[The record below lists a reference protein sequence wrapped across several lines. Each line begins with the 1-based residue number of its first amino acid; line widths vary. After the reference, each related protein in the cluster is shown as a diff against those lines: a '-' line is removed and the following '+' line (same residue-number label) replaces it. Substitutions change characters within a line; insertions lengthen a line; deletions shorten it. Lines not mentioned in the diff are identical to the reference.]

1 VRRAVALRARI
12 LTPRAGGDGPCDHRS
27 VLSVENAMSTT
38 ERSLSRLRAYNGVMA
53 VLHAIQGG
61 LVLVLSNDFS
71 LPVTAAF
78 MEGPPGSAATTKE
91 LFAVPLGPAVAAFLF
106 MSAAA
111 HLIIAGPTWS
121 WYTAQLARNRSY
133 ARWIEYA
140 FSSSLMIVLVA
151 MITGI
156 ADVAALVAIAGV
168 NASMILFGLLQEHY
182 EEPGRSGWL
191 PFIFGCVAGAIPWIG
206 IGIYLWSPGSP
217 AEPPAFVYAI
227 FVSLFVFFNS
237 FAVNMVLQYRRAGP
251 WRSYLFGEYGYVLLS
266 LLAKSALAWQVF
278 ANTLVPA

>member
-1 VRRAVALRARI
+1 M
-12 LTPRAGGDGPCDHRS
+12 P
-27 VLSVENAMSTT
+27 T
-38 ERSLSRLRAYNGVMA
+38 ERSTARLRVYNVVMGA
-53 VLHAIQGG
+53 LHAGQGV

-78 MEGPPGSAATTKE
+78 MEGPPGSSATTRE
-91 LFAVPLGPAVAAFLF
+91 LFTLPLGPAVAAFLF

-111 HLIIAGPTWS
+111 HLLIAGPAWS
-121 WYTAQLARNRSY
+121 WYRAQLGRNRSY

-140 FSSSLMIVLVA
+140 FSSSLMVVLIA

-156 ADVAALVAIAGV
+156 ADVAALVAIGGV

-182 EEPGRSGWL
+182 EEPGRAGWL
-191 PFIFGCVAGAIPWIG
+191 PFIFGSIAGAVPWIG
-206 IGIYLWSPGSP
+206 IGIYLWSPGSS

-237 FAVNMVLQYRRAGP
+237 FAVNMVLQYRKVGP
-251 WRSYLFGEYGYVLLS
+251 WRNYLFGESVYVLLS
-266 LLAKSALAWQVF
+266 LVAKSALAWQVF
-278 ANTLVPA
+278 ANTLVPS